1 MRARGCIV
9 VLLCMLSFVASSS
22 VSAQSFTPTLIRD
35 TLTLQFR
42 HISIKDGLSQGMV
55 HAILQDRYGFMWFA
69 TKDGLNRYDGYS
81 FKVYRHDPTDS
92 TTVRNSFIHTIA
104 EDRVGRLWVGTPTGL
119 DVFDRATETF
129 HHLPS
134 TDVFAQV
141 LGATPVPVLQGH
153 VVNSLACDAENNI
166 WVSTG
171 YGITR
176 IAAKAAG
183 DPLDGGWRFTYV
195 HSVEAIQ
202 AVIVDSRGWLRSA
215 TDEMPYAIDTHDPEL
230 RIHEVVESGT
240 VVDRSDPEVG
250 RPGNSTLEDTVRG
263 RLYNVHNTG
272 VMEVD
277 ASTNTMRTLIDLSGK
292 PGIVTGHGAMVDA
305 NGMLWLPTRA
315 GNFTRFD
322 PKSGRVTSIQAE
334 APEQRAFMPYVKCV
348 YRDRNGLIWLGLA
361 GYGILT
367 YDPRIERFNVMP
379 GPSVR
384 YMTPGN
390 NGKLVLCEGNFMS
403 QYDPKQHAYDWRI
416 GIQEVR
422 ARTGFTEGFFG
433 NDAVLQ
439 DRSGAY
445 WAGKGGLVRYDH
457 EKGTLRRAI
466 PKDGSDPAL
475 PAIGSCF
482 PLKLIDDTIW
492 FGVDSGL
499 FWFDPVS
506 ERYARWPYPVTPV
519 NNPYLFVQD
528 IHRESSDVFWLASV
542 KGLFRFHRPS
552 GQWEHYRNDP
562 NDPASLSVDILFSII
577 GDPKEPEHYLWIGT
591 NGGGLN
597 RFDTRTGK
605 VKRYTTKEGLP
616 NDVVY
621 GVLADEDGQLWMSTN
636 KGIARFDPVAEAF
649 RQFTAGDGLQN
660 DEFNRY
666 GYCKLA
672 DGTLCFAGVGGLNT
686 FDPKALQDDTRPAIV
701 RITDI
706 KLRNE
711 SIALGAEG
719 SPLKEPPFRSM
730 GMEIPFSDNMV
741 TFEFATMEFSA
752 PGTHRYQYKLEGF
765 DADWI
770 ATQGIHSAIYTN
782 LDPGSYTFRVR
793 GSNRDG
799 YWDEQGTAFTLV
811 VHPPWWRTWWFYT
824 LCGIVVIG
832 GVLAYTGSLRRTVRI
847 RTSQLRRERDR
858 SEDLLNNILP
868 RDVAAELK
876 QKGTTEAVF
885 LEEATV
891 LFTDF
896 KDFTGMSGQL
906 SAEELVSELNIC
918 FSAFDRIMEKHGL
931 EKIKTIGD
939 AYLAVGGVPKPLADA
954 ALHTVLAAL
963 ELQETIAERRAE
975 RMAQGQVPFAMR
987 AGVHTGP
994 VVAGVVGQQKF
1005 QYDIWGGTVDTAHAL
1020 EASGEVDQVT
1030 ISAAAYEKVKG
1041 ASGLAFAALPPINA
1055 RGGGS
1060 LARYR
1065 VERIAPSSSAPVAA
1079 PTRTMAPRQSVRTAS
1094 SAVDPKGMRI
1104 LLVEDNEFNALVAR
1118 TELEEW
1124 YPGARVDHALN
1135 GAKAVELVKGNRYH
1149 VVLMDIQMPVMDG
1162 YDATRAI
1169 RALYGDKANTPIIAM
1184 TANAMAAEKQRC
1196 FDAGMD
1202 GFIPKP
1208 FKKDDL
1214 VGEIRRVAG

>member
-1 MRARGCIV
+1 MRARVAIV
-9 VLLCMLSFVASSS
+9 VSLLVLSCMVPLGTVAQ
-22 VSAQSFTPTLIRD
+22 ALRRD

-55 HAILQDRYGFMWFA
+55 HAITQDRYGFMWFG

-81 FKVYRHDPTDS
+81 FKVYRHDATDS
-92 TTVRNSFIHTIA
+92 TTVRNSFINTIL
-104 EDRVGRLWVGTPTGL
+104 EDRAGRLWVGTPTGL

-134 TDVFAQV
+134 TGEFAHV
-141 LGATPVPVLQGH
+141 PGATPVPVLRGNA
-153 VVNSLACDAENNI
+153 VNHLACDAQDNI
-166 WVSTG
+166 WVSTNH
-171 YGITR
+171 GITR
-176 IAAKAAG
+176 IAAKAPDAS
-183 DPLDGGWRFTYV
+183 LDEPWDFTYV
-195 HSVEAIQ
+195 LSAEAIQ
-202 AVIVDSRGWLRSA
+202 AVMVDSRGWLRSA
-215 TDEMPYAIDTHDPEL
+215 TDEMPYAVDTRDPKL
-230 RIHEVVESGT
+230 RVHVMVEPGAKT
-240 VVDRSDPEVG
+240 DPRALEIG
-250 RPGNSTLEDTVRG
+250 RPGNSALEDTVRG
-263 RLYNVHNTG
+263 RLYNVHNRG

-277 ASTNTMRTLIDLSGK
+277 RATNELRTLFELSHEA
-292 PGIVTGHGAMVDA
+292 GIVTGHGALVDA
-305 NGMLWLPTRA
+305 NGALWLPTRA
-315 GNFTRFD
+315 GHLTRID
-322 PKSGRVTSIQAE
+322 PATGKVHSIQAE
-334 APEQRAFMPYVKCV
+334 APEQRPFLPYVKCL
-348 YRDRNGLIWLGLA
+348 YRDRNGLIWLGLS
-361 GYGILT
+361 GYGLLT

-384 YMTPGN
+384 YMVPGN

-403 QYDPKQHAYDWRI
+403 QYDPKQHAFDFRI

-433 NDAVLQ
+433 NDGVLQ

-457 EKGTLRRAI
+457 DKAALRRVI

-475 PAIGSCF
+475 AMISSCF

-492 FGVDSGL
+492 FCADSGL

-528 IHRESSDVFWLASV
+528 IHRDPLGVFWLASV

-552 GQWEHYRNDP
+552 GKWEHYRNVPDDP
-562 NDPASLSVDILFSII
+562 ESLSVDILFSII
-577 GDPKEPEHYLWIGT
+577 ADPKEPEHYLWIGT

-605 VKRYTTKEGLP
+605 VKRYTTREGLP

-621 GVLADEDGQLWMSTN
+621 GVLADDDGQLWMSTN
-636 KGIARFDPVAEAF
+636 KGIARFDPVAETF

-666 GYCKLA
+666 GYCKLP

-686 FDPKALQDDTRPAIV
+686 FDPKALKDDTRPAIV
-701 RITDI
+701 CITDI

-711 SIALGAEG
+711 SIVLGAEG
-719 SPLKEPPFRSM
+719 SPLAEPPFRST

-741 TFEFATMEFSA
+741 TFEFATMEFSS
-752 PGTHRYQYKLEGF
+752 PGMHRYQYKLEGF

-770 ATQGIHSAIYTN
+770 VTQGIHSAVYTN

-799 YWDEQGTAFTLV
+799 YWDEQGTSFTLV
-811 VHPPWWRTWWFYT
+811 VHPPWWQTWWFYA

-832 GVLAYTGSLRRTVRI
+832 GVLAYTGSLRSTVRI
-847 RTSQLRRERDR
+847 RTSQLRREKDR

-876 QKGTTEAVF
+876 RKGATEATF
-885 LEEATV
+885 MDEATV

-896 KDFTGMSGQL
+896 EDFTGISAQL
-906 SAEELVSELNIC
+906 SADELVSELHIC

-939 AYLAVGGVPKPLADA
+939 AYLAVGGLPQPMPDA
-954 ALHTVLAAL
+954 ALHVVLAAL
-963 ELQETIAERRAE
+963 EMQETIAERRAE
-975 RMAQGQVPFAMR
+975 RLAQGQVAFAMR
-987 AGVHTGP
+987 ASVHTGP
-994 VVAGVVGQQKF
+994 VVAGVVGQRKF
-1005 QYDIWGGTVDTAHAL
+1005 QYDIWGSTVDAAQAL
-1020 EASGEVDQVT
+1020 ESSSEVDQVT
-1030 ISAAAYEKVKG
+1030 ISASTYDMVKLAG
-1041 ASGLAFAALPPINA
+1041 GLTFTPLSPILTPEG
-1055 RGGGS
+1055 RG

-1065 VERIAPSSSAPVAA
+1065 VERIASPSAAPTPELVRPLESARRARMGPSSSE
-1079 PTRTMAPRQSVRTAS
+1079 
-1094 SAVDPKGMRI
+1094 PKSMRI
-1104 LLVEDNEFNALVAR
+1104 LLVEDNDFNALVAR

-1124 YPGARVDHALN
+1124 FPGAKVDHALN
-1135 GAKAVELVKGNRYH
+1135 GAKAMELVKGNRYH
-1149 VVLMDIQMPVMDG
+1149 VVLMDIRMPVMDG

-1169 RALYGDKANTPIIAM
+1169 RALSGDKANTPIIAM
-1184 TANAMAAEKQRC
+1184 TANALAAERQRC

-1208 FKKDDL
+1208 FKKEDL
-1214 VGEIRRVAG
+1214 LGEIGRVVG

>member
-1 MRARGCIV
+1 MRARSGIV
-9 VLLCMLSFVASSS
+9 VLRIVLWLVVPFAA
-22 VSAQSFTPTLIRD
+22 SAQPAAPIARHD
-35 TLTLQFR
+35 TVTLQFR

-55 HAILQDRYGFMWFA
+55 HAITQDRYGFMWFG

-81 FKVYRHDPTDS
+81 FTVYRHDPADS
-92 TTVRNSFIHTIA
+92 TTVRNSFINA
-104 EDRVGRLWVGTPTGL
+104 VLEDRAGRLWVGTPTGL

-134 TDVFAQV
+134 TDEFAQV

-153 VVNSLACDAENNI
+153 TVNHLACDALNNI
-166 WVSTG
+166 WVSTNH
-171 YGITR
+171 GITR
-176 IAAKAAG
+176 IAAKAPNE
-183 DPLDGGWRFTYV
+183 PLDGPWGFTYV
-195 HSVEAIQ
+195 HSVQAIQ
-202 AVIVDSRGWLRSA
+202 AVMVDSRGWLRSA
-215 TDEMPYAIDTHDPEL
+215 TDDMPYAIDTRDPEL
-230 RIHEVVESGT
+230 RVHAMVEVGAKT
-240 VVDRSDPEVG
+240 DPNAREEG
-250 RPGNSTLEDTVRG
+250 RPGNSALEDTVRG
-263 RLYNVHNTG
+263 RLYNVHNRG

-277 ASTNTMRTLIDLSGK
+277 PATNELRTLFEISHEA
-292 PGIVTGHGAMVDA
+292 GIVTGHGALVDA
-305 NGMLWLPTRA
+305 NGALWLPTRA
-315 GNFTRFD
+315 GNLTRID
-322 PKSGRVTSIQAE
+322 PQKRRVTSIQAE

-348 YRDRNGLIWLGLA
+348 FRDRNGLIWLGLS
-361 GYGILT
+361 GYGLLT

-384 YMTPGN
+384 YMVPGN
-390 NGKLVLCEGNFMS
+390 NGKVVLCEGNFMS
-403 QYDPKQHAYDWRI
+403 QYDPKQRAYDWRI

-422 ARTGFTEGFFG
+422 ARTRFTEGFFG

-457 EKGTLRRAI
+457 EKGALRRAI
-466 PKDGSDPAL
+466 PKDASDPAL
-475 PAIGSCF
+475 PANSSCF

-506 ERYARWPYPVTPV
+506 ERYGRWPYPVTPV
-519 NNPYLFVQD
+519 NNPYLFVQG
-528 IHRESSDVFWLASV
+528 IHRDPQGVFWLASV

-552 GQWEHYRNDP
+552 GKWEHHRNDP
-562 NDPASLSVDILFSII
+562 DDPESLSVDILFSII

-636 KGIARFDPVAEAF
+636 KGIARFDPVAETF

-686 FDPKALQDDTRPAIV
+686 FDPKELKDDTRPAIV

-706 KLRNE
+706 KLRNR
-711 SIALGAEG
+711 SIVLRAEG
-719 SPLKEPPFRSM
+719 SPLTEPPFRST
-730 GMEIPFSDNMV
+730 GMAIPYSDNMV

-752 PGTHRYQYKLEGF
+752 PGAHRYQYKLEGF

-770 ATQGIHSAIYTN
+770 ATQGIRSAIYTN
-782 LDPGSYTFRVR
+782 LDPGTYTFRVR

-799 YWDEQGTAFTLV
+799 YWDEQGTAFMLV
-811 VHPPWWRTWWFYT
+811 VHPPWWRTWWFYA
-824 LCGIVVIG
+824 LCGIVAIG

-847 RTSQLRRERDR
+847 RTSQLRREKDR

-876 QKGTTEAVF
+876 QKGATEAVF
-885 LEEATV
+885 VEEAAV

-906 SAEELVSELNIC
+906 SAEDLVRELNIC

-939 AYLAVGGVPKPLADA
+939 AYLAVGGVPKPLTDA

-963 ELQETIAERRAE
+963 EMQETIAERRTE
-975 RMAQGQVPFAMR
+975 RMAQGQVAFAMR

-1020 EASGEVDQVT
+1020 EASSEVDQVT
-1030 ISAAAYEKVKG
+1030 ISAAAYEQVKG
-1041 ASGLAFAALPPINA
+1041 VSGLAFTALPPINA

-1065 VERIAPSSSAPVAA
+1065 VERIVASSGAPEAA
-1079 PTRTMAPRQSVRTAS
+1079 PTRPMAPRQSVRTAS

-1169 RALYGDKANTPIIAM
+1169 RALSGDKANTPIIAM
-1184 TANAMAAEKQRC
+1184 TANVMAAERQRC

-1208 FKKDDL
+1208 FKKEDL
-1214 VGEIRRVAG
+1214 LGEIGRVVG